1 MRKPVMSDRNEAT
14 RRAKRQVVASP
25 AVAETAAQSG
35 PVKRLLR
42 TREAAEFL
50 GVRPATLVDW
60 RLKGTGPMFR
70 RLGRVVVYEAEHLN
84 RWVDE
89 QPVFRS
95 TAHAHEAARARRGA
109 A

>member
-1 MRKPVMSDRNEAT
+1 M
-14 RRAKRQVVASP
+14 ASP

-70 RLGRVVVYEAEHLN
+70 RLGRRAVAYAVEDLN
-84 RWVDE
+84 AWIDE

-95 TAHAHEAARARRGA
+95 TAAAHEAARARRGA